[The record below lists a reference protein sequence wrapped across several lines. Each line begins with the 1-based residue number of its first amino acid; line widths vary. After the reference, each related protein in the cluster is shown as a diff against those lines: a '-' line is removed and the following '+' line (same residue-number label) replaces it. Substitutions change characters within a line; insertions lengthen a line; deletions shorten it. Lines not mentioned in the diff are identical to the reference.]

1 MSYRRFKRKSGHCP
15 LCNRDVVSYI
25 GGYYQY
31 AFLQM
36 KPCGHC
42 NEKCAQ
48 RHVLSTYN
56 VKASLFILRGQRSI
70 VTRNFNY

>member
-1 MSYRRFKRKSGHCP
+1 MSHRRFKRKSGYCP

-25 GGYYQY
+25 GGYCQY

-42 NEKCAQ
+42 TEKAAQ
-48 RHVLSTYN
+48 RNVVSTYN
-56 VKASLFILRGQRSI
+56 VKASLFKMQGQRSI

>member
-1 MSYRRFKRKSGHCP
+1 MSYRRFKRKSGYCP
-15 LCNRDVVSYI
+15 LCNRPVDSWVGFWKTS
-25 GGYYQY
+25 GL
-31 AFLQM
+31 LQM